1 LARSARAR
9 RASRIYLDPTIGQR
23 IPHTDVKF
31 TGAWQDAGR
40 FRHSKEKGAAAE
52 VAFEGTGIRWLGWAF
67 DDAGIAEIAIDGK
80 VVARVDQ
87 FGPGRDLPFDWRHDG
102 LAPGRHTL
110 RLELTGDRA
119 AKAKDCFLNVAGFD
133 LVPSGR

>member
-1 LARSARAR
+1 
-9 RASRIYLDPTIGQR
+9 
-23 IPHTDVKF
+23 VKF